1 MGRSGPAF
9 LDGGFDASDVVWDD
23 DGVDAF
29 LRAAARSRAR
39 QKALTEDQE
48 RRRYLSAESL
58 ASYLGIQSVRAV
70 HVPVPVNLIL
80 VGFDG
85 DGHMGLR
92 LDHTDLVAWLEH
104 ADHVR
109 HHARLPSSVDSRV
122 GGSSRSDD
130 DDDDAK
136 RHPHELHAEPV
147 DDDHLHDAPTHSVAR
162 FNFTCHIVDVGSKVL
177 ETLERAQRIHARPL
191 RPTLPGLDESQ
202 FRHARDSATAYHV
215 DARAFSD
222 LIDTLIADLDL
233 LDSYTL
239 VVMNP
244 RRANMGAKYGYR
256 EGFSD
261 DEVEFLRGKRTELL
275 REAKRRGGVRAR
287 APAPTA
293 PPRSTYTEY
302 FRSVGRRKFGN
313 DDRRKAG
320 DAWARRAGKRLD
332 AQEKVR
338 FFLFL
343 RTGN

>member
-1 MGRSGPAF
+1 MTSCF
-9 LDGGFDASDVVWDD
+9 V
-23 DGVDAF
+23 
-29 LRAAARSRAR
+29 
-39 QKALTEDQE
+39 
-48 RRRYLSAESL
+48 Y
-58 ASYLGIQSVRAV
+58 
-70 HVPVPVNLIL
+70 
-80 VGFDG
+80 
-85 DGHMGLR
+85 
-92 LDHTDLVAWLEH
+92 
-104 ADHVR
+104 
-109 HHARLPSSVDSRV
+109 
-122 GGSSRSDD
+122 
-130 DDDDAK
+130 
-136 RHPHELHAEPV
+136 
-147 DDDHLHDAPTHSVAR
+147 
-162 FNFTCHIVDVGSKVL
+162 
-177 ETLERAQRIHARPL
+177 
-191 RPTLPGLDESQ
+191 
-202 FRHARDSATAYHV
+202 RHARDSATAYHV

-320 DAWARRAGKRLD
+320 DAWARKAGKRLD

>member
-1 MGRSGPAF
+1 
-9 LDGGFDASDVVWDD
+9 V
-23 DGVDAF
+23 
-29 LRAAARSRAR
+29 
-39 QKALTEDQE
+39 
-48 RRRYLSAESL
+48 
-58 ASYLGIQSVRAV
+58 
-70 HVPVPVNLIL
+70 
-80 VGFDG
+80 
-85 DGHMGLR
+85 
-92 LDHTDLVAWLEH
+92 
-104 ADHVR
+104 
-109 HHARLPSSVDSRV
+109 
-122 GGSSRSDD
+122 
-130 DDDDAK
+130 
-136 RHPHELHAEPV
+136 
-147 DDDHLHDAPTHSVAR
+147 
-162 FNFTCHIVDVGSKVL
+162 
-177 ETLERAQRIHARPL
+177 
-191 RPTLPGLDESQ
+191 
-202 FRHARDSATAYHV
+202 
-215 DARAFSD
+215 
-222 LIDTLIADLDL
+222 ADLDL

-338 FFLFL
+338 FF
-343 RTGN
+343 

>member
-1 MGRSGPAF
+1 MTSCF
-9 LDGGFDASDVVWDD
+9 V
-23 DGVDAF
+23 
-29 LRAAARSRAR
+29 
-39 QKALTEDQE
+39 
-48 RRRYLSAESL
+48 Y
-58 ASYLGIQSVRAV
+58 
-70 HVPVPVNLIL
+70 
-80 VGFDG
+80 
-85 DGHMGLR
+85 
-92 LDHTDLVAWLEH
+92 
-104 ADHVR
+104 
-109 HHARLPSSVDSRV
+109 
-122 GGSSRSDD
+122 
-130 DDDDAK
+130 
-136 RHPHELHAEPV
+136 
-147 DDDHLHDAPTHSVAR
+147 
-162 FNFTCHIVDVGSKVL
+162 
-177 ETLERAQRIHARPL
+177 
-191 RPTLPGLDESQ
+191 
-202 FRHARDSATAYHV
+202 RHARDSATAYHV

-222 LIDTLIADLDL
+222 LIDSLVANLDL

-320 DAWARRAGKRLD
+320 DAWARKAGKRLD

-338 FFLFL
+338 FFSFL
-343 RTGN
+343 RIGN

>member
-1 MGRSGPAF
+1 MMTTTLNVILTSSMRNPFMTTTYTTPRHTASPGSTSRVTSWTSAPRCSRHWNEPNGYTPGRCDPRCPDSTSLSSGKF
-9 LDGGFDASDVVWDD
+9 ILIVVWAISMTSCF
-23 DGVDAF
+23 V
-29 LRAAARSRAR
+29 
-39 QKALTEDQE
+39 
-48 RRRYLSAESL
+48 Y
-58 ASYLGIQSVRAV
+58 
-70 HVPVPVNLIL
+70 
-80 VGFDG
+80 
-85 DGHMGLR
+85 
-92 LDHTDLVAWLEH
+92 
-104 ADHVR
+104 
-109 HHARLPSSVDSRV
+109 
-122 GGSSRSDD
+122 
-130 DDDDAK
+130 
-136 RHPHELHAEPV
+136 
-147 DDDHLHDAPTHSVAR
+147 
-162 FNFTCHIVDVGSKVL
+162 
-177 ETLERAQRIHARPL
+177 
-191 RPTLPGLDESQ
+191 
-202 FRHARDSATAYHV
+202 RHARDSATAYHV

-320 DAWARRAGKRLD
+320 DAWARKAGKRLD

>member
-1 MGRSGPAF
+1 MVRAVALLPRAARPPRPRELVFAAPASRESPAALRARTPPSAP
-9 LDGGFDASDVVWDD
+9 LDFDQAKLGSP
-23 DGVDAF
+23 
-29 LRAAARSRAR
+29 RAAAIWPS
-39 QKALTEDQE
+39 
-48 RRRYLSAESL
+48 
-58 ASYLGIQSVRAV
+58 
-70 HVPVPVNLIL
+70 
-80 VGFDG
+80 G
-85 DGHMGLR
+85 D
-92 LDHTDLVAWLEH
+92 
-104 ADHVR
+104 
-109 HHARLPSSVDSRV
+109 
-122 GGSSRSDD
+122 
-130 DDDDAK
+130 
-136 RHPHELHAEPV
+136 
-147 DDDHLHDAPTHSVAR
+147 
-162 FNFTCHIVDVGSKVL
+162 
-177 ETLERAQRIHARPL
+177 
-191 RPTLPGLDESQ
+191 
-202 FRHARDSATAYHV
+202 ARDSATAYHV

-239 VVMNP
+239 VVLNP

-256 EGFSD
+256 AGFSD

-320 DAWARRAGKRLD
+320 DAWARKAGKRLD

>member
-1 MGRSGPAF
+1 MMMTTMLNVILTSSTRNPF
-9 LDGGFDASDVVWDD
+9 MTTTYTTPRHTASP
-23 DGVDAF
+23 G
-29 LRAAARSRAR
+29 S
-39 QKALTEDQE
+39 T
-48 RRRYLSAESL
+48 
-58 ASYLGIQSVRAV
+58 
-70 HVPVPVNLIL
+70 
-80 VGFDG
+80 
-85 DGHMGLR
+85 
-92 LDHTDLVAWLEH
+92 
-104 ADHVR
+104 
-109 HHARLPSSVDSRV
+109 SRV
-122 GGSSRSDD
+122 TSWTSAPRCSR
-130 DDDDAK
+130 
-136 RHPHELHAEPV
+136 HWN
-147 DDDHLHDAPTHSVAR
+147 APNGYTPGR
-162 FNFTCHIVDVGSKVL
+162 CDP
-177 ETLERAQRIHARPL
+177 RC
-191 RPTLPGLDESQ
+191 PGLDESQ

-222 LIDTLIADLDL
+222 LIDSLVADLDL

-320 DAWARRAGKRLD
+320 DAWARKAGKRLD

-338 FFLFL
+338 LFLFL